1 MLKIIKKGKHRIYN
15 VAAGKNIKLKCVGD
29 IFLKNDE
36 LITFRDKKK
45 EFDITKK
52 NWGYYATP
60 SIDKRLK
67 NYGYSTAIIQNKI
80 SKNIFIVLVD
90 KKKKK
95 IEILLIRLYS
105 LRKYLL
111 WLIKIH
117 KYI

>member
-1 MLKIIKKGKHRIYN
+1 MKLNKKNRSFK
-15 VAAGKNIKLKCVGD
+15 VGKNIKLKCVGD

-95 IEILLIRLYS
+95 IFS
-105 LRKYLL
+105 KYIKSEN
-111 WLIKIH
+111 IKIIKWLH
-117 KYI
+117 E

>member
-1 MLKIIKKGKHRIYN
+1 MKLNKKNRSFK
-15 VAAGKNIKLKCVGD
+15 VGKNIKLKCVGD

-95 IEILLIRLYS
+95 IFS
-105 LRKYLL
+105 KYIKGEN
-111 WLIKIH
+111 IKIIKWLH
-117 KYI
+117 E